1 MAKFSESF
9 FESLRGAG
17 RRGSPTDPML
27 QRQEGPQYGSTD
39 PLARSLG
46 GMLGMQ
52 MDTGQELA
60 TKEMSAIDQEAP
72 DALMQSLAIAVKYA
86 RNPQEQMAA
95 LIKLTELQKDKQLLD
110 KRQSSIKNLIDR
122 ATELGD
128 TAAVNHLK
136 SGGDPAAVQE
146 RLLATPIPTQQKTL
160 YNPQGQE
167 VRTAI
172 IRGKRVVEN
181 ANGEWEPVT
190 GVTLTE
196 KDPYAERTAKALRL
210 DIAQE
215 VLDNNKKAAAG
226 SYSPPKDYYRE
237 DGTVITTAV
246 KDGVIYKSDP
256 DKGWVPLAKT
266 EKIFTKDP
274 IAEAARMKQEDAA
287 ARKQSTLTVREE
299 AMWDAFLKAN
309 PQFDVQINPSSVHW
323 WKSNGENYNRVELMA
338 IAQNIKVSENLTP
351 TQAIIKALKV
361 YKKDLEAKA
370 SAIPD
375 EENADPAADVET

>member
-1 MAKFSESF
+1 MAKFSQGFMDVLS
-9 FESLRGAG
+9 RTG
-17 RRGSPTDPML
+17 T
-27 QRQEGPQYGSTD
+27 PQ
-39 PLARSLG
+39 AA
-46 GMLGMQ
+46 MQ
-52 MDTGQELA
+52 QGQ
-60 TKEMSAIDQEAP
+60 QEAP
-72 DALMQSLAIAVKYA
+72 AYGSLQRNLGAAFNMDQRSRPEMASAEIDKIDPNSKDALRQSLLVSAKYEQD
-86 RNPQEQMAA
+86 PQR
-95 LIKLTELQKDKQLLD
+95 KLLMLAKVAELDKDKQLLD

-136 SGGDPAAVQE
+136 NGGDPAAVQE

-160 YNPQGQE
+160 YNQQGQE

-181 ANGEWEPVT
+181 ANGEWEPVKK

-215 VLDNNKKAAAG
+215 ALDNEQQAAAG
-226 SYSPPKDYYRE
+226 KYSLPKDYYRE

-246 KDGVIYKSDP
+246 KDGVVYKSDP

-266 EKIFTKDP
+266 EKVFIKDP
-274 IAEAARMKQEDAA
+274 IAEAARIKKEDDA
-287 ARKQSTLTVREE
+287 ARKRSTLTEREE
-299 AMWDAFLKAN
+299 GMWEAFLKAN
-309 PQFDVQINPSSVHW
+309 PQFDVEINPSSV
-323 WKSNGENYNRVELMA
+323 STFFADDPNYNRIELMD
-338 IAQNIKVSENLTP
+338 IAQNIKVSEGLTP
-351 TQAIIKALKV
+351 TQAIIKALEV

-370 SAIPD
+370 AAIPD
-375 EENADPAADVET
+375 EEDPAAGLEL

>member
-1 MAKFSESF
+1 MAKFSQGFMDVLS
-9 FESLRGAG
+9 RTG
-17 RRGSPTDPML
+17 T
-27 QRQEGPQYGSTD
+27 PQ
-39 PLARSLG
+39 AA
-46 GMLGMQ
+46 MQ
-52 MDTGQELA
+52 QGQ
-60 TKEMSAIDQEAP
+60 QEAP
-72 DALMQSLAIAVKYA
+72 AYGSLQRNLGAAFNIDQRSRPEMASAEIDKIDPKANDALRQSLLVSAKYEQD
-86 RNPQEQMAA
+86 PQR
-95 LIKLTELQKDKQLLD
+95 KLLMLAKVAELDKDKQLLD

-136 SGGDPAAVQE
+136 NGGDPAAVQE

-160 YNPQGQE
+160 YNQQGQE

-181 ANGEWEPVT
+181 ANGEWEPVKK

-215 VLDNNKKAAAG
+215 ALDNEQQAAAG
-226 SYSPPKDYYRE
+226 KYSLPKDYYRE

-246 KDGVIYKSDP
+246 RDGVVYKSDP

-266 EKIFTKDP
+266 EKVFIKDP
-274 IAEAARMKQEDAA
+274 IAEAARIKKEDDA
-287 ARKQSTLTVREE
+287 ARKRSTLTEREE
-299 AMWDAFLKAN
+299 GMWEAFLKAN
-309 PQFDVQINPSSVHW
+309 PQFDVEINPSSV
-323 WKSNGENYNRVELMA
+323 STFFADDPNYNRIELMD
-338 IAQNIKVSENLTP
+338 IAQNIKVSEGLTP
-351 TQAIIKALKV
+351 TQAIIKALEV

-370 SAIPD
+370 AAIPD
-375 EENADPAADVET
+375 EKEEDPAAGLEL

>member
-1 MAKFSESF
+1 MAKFSDAF
-9 FESLRGAG
+9 LQGLRGSG
-17 RRGSPTDPML
+17 QRGSPTDPML
-27 QRQEGPQYGSTD
+27 QRADQYGSSN
-39 PLARSLG
+39 PLAKSIG
-46 GMLGMQ
+46 GMFGMQ

-86 RNPQEQMAA
+86 RSPQEKMAA
-95 LIKLTELQKDKQLLD
+95 LTKLTELQKDKQLLD

-181 ANGEWEPVT
+181 ARGEWEPVT

-215 VLDNNKKAAAG
+215 ALDNKRKAAAG
-226 SYSPPKDYYRE
+226 TYSPPKDYYRE

-246 KDGVIYKSDP
+246 KDGVVYKSDP
-256 DKGWVPLAKT
+256 DEGWVPLAKT
-266 EKIFTKDP
+266 EKVFIKDP
-274 IAEAARMKQEDAA
+274 IAEAARIKKEDAA
-287 ARKQSTLTVREE
+287 ARKQSTLTAREE
-299 AMWDAFLKAN
+299 GMWDAFLKAN
-309 PQFDVQINPSSVHW
+309 PQFDVQINPSSVNKW
-323 WKSNGENYNRVELMA
+323 MSNDPNYNRIELMD
-338 IAQNIKVSENLTP
+338 IAQNIKVSEGLTP
-351 TQAIIKALKV
+351 TQAIVKALEV

-370 SAIPD
+370 AAVPD
-375 EENADPAADVET
+375 EEEDPAAGLVT

>member
-1 MAKFSESF
+1 MAKFSQGFMDVLS
-9 FESLRGAG
+9 RTG
-17 RRGSPTDPML
+17 T
-27 QRQEGPQYGSTD
+27 PQ
-39 PLARSLG
+39 AA
-46 GMLGMQ
+46 MQ
-52 MDTGQELA
+52 QGQ
-60 TKEMSAIDQEAP
+60 QEAP
-72 DALMQSLAIAVKYA
+72 AYGSLQRNLGAAFNMDQRSRSEMASAEIDKIDPNSKDALRQSLLVSAKYEQD
-86 RNPQEQMAA
+86 PQR
-95 LIKLTELQKDKQLLD
+95 KLLMLAKVAELDKDKQLLD

-136 SGGDPAAVQE
+136 NGGDPAAVQE

-160 YNPQGQE
+160 YNQQGQE

-181 ANGEWEPVT
+181 ANGEWEPVKK

-215 VLDNNKKAAAG
+215 ALDNEQQAAAG
-226 SYSPPKDYYRE
+226 KYSLPKDYYRE

-246 KDGVIYKSDP
+246 RDGVVYKSDP

-266 EKIFTKDP
+266 EKVFIKDP
-274 IAEAARMKQEDAA
+274 IAEAARIKKEDDA
-287 ARKQSTLTVREE
+287 ARKRSTLTEREE
-299 AMWDAFLKAN
+299 GMWEAFLKAN
-309 PQFDVQINPSSVHW
+309 PQFDVEINPSSV
-323 WKSNGENYNRVELMA
+323 STFFADDPNYNRIELMD
-338 IAQNIKVSENLTP
+338 IAQNIKVSEGLTP
-351 TQAIIKALKV
+351 TQAIIKALEV

-370 SAIPD
+370 AAIPD
-375 EENADPAADVET
+375 EKEEDPAAGLEL

>member
-1 MAKFSESF
+1 MAKFSQGFMDVLS
-9 FESLRGAG
+9 RTG
-17 RRGSPTDPML
+17 T
-27 QRQEGPQYGSTD
+27 PQ
-39 PLARSLG
+39 AA
-46 GMLGMQ
+46 MQ
-52 MDTGQELA
+52 QGQ
-60 TKEMSAIDQEAP
+60 QEAP
-72 DALMQSLAIAVKYA
+72 AYGSLQRNLGAAFNMDQRSRPEMASAEIDKIDPKANDALRQSLLVSAKYEQD
-86 RNPQEQMAA
+86 PQR
-95 LIKLTELQKDKQLLD
+95 KLLMLAKVAELDKDKQLLD

-136 SGGDPAAVQE
+136 NGGDPAAVQE

-160 YNPQGQE
+160 YNQQGQE

-181 ANGEWEPVT
+181 ANGEWEPVKK

-215 VLDNNKKAAAG
+215 ALDNEQQAAAG
-226 SYSPPKDYYRE
+226 KYSLPKDYYRE

-246 KDGVIYKSDP
+246 RDGVVYKSDP

-266 EKIFTKDP
+266 EKVFIKDP
-274 IAEAARMKQEDAA
+274 IAEAARIKKEDDA
-287 ARKQSTLTVREE
+287 ARKRSTLTEREE
-299 AMWDAFLKAN
+299 GMWEAFLKAN
-309 PQFDVQINPSSVHW
+309 PQFDVEINPSSV
-323 WKSNGENYNRVELMA
+323 STFFADDPNYNRIELMD
-338 IAQNIKVSENLTP
+338 IAQNIKVSEGLTP
-351 TQAIIKALKV
+351 TQAIIKALEV

-370 SAIPD
+370 AAIPD
-375 EENADPAADVET
+375 EKEEDPAAGLEL

>member
-1 MAKFSESF
+1 MAKFSQGFMDVLS
-9 FESLRGAG
+9 RTG
-17 RRGSPTDPML
+17 T
-27 QRQEGPQYGSTD
+27 PQ
-39 PLARSLG
+39 AA
-46 GMLGMQ
+46 MQ
-52 MDTGQELA
+52 QGQ
-60 TKEMSAIDQEAP
+60 QEAP
-72 DALMQSLAIAVKYA
+72 AYGSLQRNLGAAFNMDQRSRPEMASAEIDKIDPNSKDALRQSLLVSAKYEQD
-86 RNPQEQMAA
+86 PQR
-95 LIKLTELQKDKQLLD
+95 KLLMLAKVAELDKDKQLLD

-136 SGGDPAAVQE
+136 NGGDPAAVQE

-160 YNPQGQE
+160 YNQQGQE

-181 ANGEWEPVT
+181 ANGEWEPVKK

-215 VLDNNKKAAAG
+215 ALDNEQQAAAG
-226 SYSPPKDYYRE
+226 KYSLPKDYYRE

-246 KDGVIYKSDP
+246 RDGVVYKSDP

-266 EKIFTKDP
+266 EKVFIKDP
-274 IAEAARMKQEDAA
+274 IAEAARIKKEDDA
-287 ARKQSTLTVREE
+287 ARKRSTLTEREE
-299 AMWDAFLKAN
+299 GMWEAFLKAN
-309 PQFDVQINPSSVHW
+309 PQFDVEINPSSV
-323 WKSNGENYNRVELMA
+323 STFFADDPNYNRIELMD
-338 IAQNIKVSENLTP
+338 IAQNIKVSEGLTP
-351 TQAIIKALKV
+351 TQAIIKALEV

-370 SAIPD
+370 AAIPD
-375 EENADPAADVET
+375 EKEEDPAAGLEL

>member
-1 MAKFSESF
+1 MAKFSQGFMDVLS
-9 FESLRGAG
+9 RTG
-17 RRGSPTDPML
+17 T
-27 QRQEGPQYGSTD
+27 PQ
-39 PLARSLG
+39 AA
-46 GMLGMQ
+46 MQ
-52 MDTGQELA
+52 QGQ
-60 TKEMSAIDQEAP
+60 QEAP
-72 DALMQSLAIAVKYA
+72 AYGSLQRNLGAAFNMDQRSRPEMASAEIDKIDPKAKDALRQSLLVSAKYEQD
-86 RNPQEQMAA
+86 PQR
-95 LIKLTELQKDKQLLD
+95 KLLMLAKVAELDKDKQLLD

-136 SGGDPAAVQE
+136 NGGDPAAVQE

-160 YNPQGQE
+160 YNQQGQE

-181 ANGEWEPVT
+181 ANGEWEPVKK

-215 VLDNNKKAAAG
+215 ALDNEQQAAAG
-226 SYSPPKDYYRE
+226 KYSLPKDYYRE

-246 KDGVIYKSDP
+246 RDGVVYKSDP

-266 EKIFTKDP
+266 EKVFIKDP
-274 IAEAARMKQEDAA
+274 IAEAARIKKEDDA
-287 ARKQSTLTVREE
+287 ARKRSTLTEREE
-299 AMWDAFLKAN
+299 GMWEAFLKAN
-309 PQFDVQINPSSVHW
+309 PQFDVEINPSSV
-323 WKSNGENYNRVELMA
+323 STFFADDPNYNRIELMD
-338 IAQNIKVSENLTP
+338 IAQNIKVSEGLTP
-351 TQAIIKALKV
+351 TQAIIKALEV

-370 SAIPD
+370 AAIPD
-375 EENADPAADVET
+375 EKEEDPAAGLEL

>member
-1 MAKFSESF
+1 MAKFSQGFMDVLS
-9 FESLRGAG
+9 RTG
-17 RRGSPTDPML
+17 T
-27 QRQEGPQYGSTD
+27 PQ
-39 PLARSLG
+39 AA
-46 GMLGMQ
+46 MQ
-52 MDTGQELA
+52 QGQ
-60 TKEMSAIDQEAP
+60 QEAP
-72 DALMQSLAIAVKYA
+72 AYGSLQRNLGAAFNIDQRSRSEMASAEIDKIDPKANDALRQSLLVSAKYEQD
-86 RNPQEQMAA
+86 PQR
-95 LIKLTELQKDKQLLD
+95 KLLMLAKVAELDKDKQLLD

-136 SGGDPAAVQE
+136 NGGDPAAVQE

-160 YNPQGQE
+160 YNQQGQE

-181 ANGEWEPVT
+181 ANGEWEPVKK

-215 VLDNNKKAAAG
+215 ALDNEQQAAAG
-226 SYSPPKDYYRE
+226 KYSLPKDYYRE

-246 KDGVIYKSDP
+246 RDGVVYKSDP

-266 EKIFTKDP
+266 EKVFIKDP
-274 IAEAARMKQEDAA
+274 IAEAARIKKEDDA
-287 ARKQSTLTVREE
+287 ARKRSTLTEREE
-299 AMWDAFLKAN
+299 GMWEAFLKAN
-309 PQFDVQINPSSVHW
+309 PQFDVEINPSSV
-323 WKSNGENYNRVELMA
+323 STFFADDPNYNRIELMD
-338 IAQNIKVSENLTP
+338 IAQNIKVSEGLTP
-351 TQAIIKALKV
+351 TQAIIKALEV

-370 SAIPD
+370 AAIPD
-375 EENADPAADVET
+375 EKEEDPAAGLEL

>member
-1 MAKFSESF
+1 MAKFSQGFMDVLS
-9 FESLRGAG
+9 RTG
-17 RRGSPTDPML
+17 T
-27 QRQEGPQYGSTD
+27 PQ
-39 PLARSLG
+39 AA
-46 GMLGMQ
+46 MQ
-52 MDTGQELA
+52 QGQ
-60 TKEMSAIDQEAP
+60 QEAP
-72 DALMQSLAIAVKYA
+72 AYGSLQRNLGAAFNIDQRSRPEMASAEIDKIDPNSKDALRQSLLVSAKYEQD
-86 RNPQEQMAA
+86 PQR
-95 LIKLTELQKDKQLLD
+95 KLLMLAKVAELDKDKQLLD

-136 SGGDPAAVQE
+136 NGGDPAAVQE

-160 YNPQGQE
+160 YNQQGQE

-181 ANGEWEPVT
+181 ANGEWEPVKK

-215 VLDNNKKAAAG
+215 ALDNEQQAAAG
-226 SYSPPKDYYRE
+226 KYSLPKDYYRE

-246 KDGVIYKSDP
+246 RDGVVYKSDP

-266 EKIFTKDP
+266 EKVFIKDP
-274 IAEAARMKQEDAA
+274 IAEAARIKKEDDA
-287 ARKQSTLTVREE
+287 ARKRSTLTEREE
-299 AMWDAFLKAN
+299 GMWEAFLKAN
-309 PQFDVQINPSSVHW
+309 PQFDVEINPSSV
-323 WKSNGENYNRVELMA
+323 STFFADDPNYNRIELMD
-338 IAQNIKVSENLTP
+338 IAQNIKVSEGLTP
-351 TQAIIKALKV
+351 TQAIIKALEV

-370 SAIPD
+370 AAIPD
-375 EENADPAADVET
+375 EKEEDPAAGLEL

>member
-1 MAKFSESF
+1 LLVSAKYEQ
-9 FESLRGAG
+9 
-17 RRGSPTDPML
+17 DPQRKLLML
-27 QRQEGPQYGSTD
+27 
-39 PLARSLG
+39 AKVA
-46 GMLGMQ
+46 
-52 MDTGQELA
+52 EL
-60 TKEMSAIDQEAP
+60 D
-72 DALMQSLAIAVKYA
+72 
-86 RNPQEQMAA
+86 
-95 LIKLTELQKDKQLLD
+95 KDKQLLD

-136 SGGDPAAVQE
+136 NGGDPAAVQE

-160 YNPQGQE
+160 YNQQGQE

-181 ANGEWEPVT
+181 ANGEWEPVKK

-215 VLDNNKKAAAG
+215 ALDNEQQAAAG
-226 SYSPPKDYYRE
+226 KYSLPKDYYRE

-246 KDGVIYKSDP
+246 RDGVVYKSDP

-266 EKIFTKDP
+266 EKVFIKDP
-274 IAEAARMKQEDAA
+274 IAEAARIKKEDDA
-287 ARKQSTLTVREE
+287 ARKRSTLTEREE
-299 AMWDAFLKAN
+299 GMWEAFLKAN
-309 PQFDVQINPSSVHW
+309 PQFDVEINPSSV
-323 WKSNGENYNRVELMA
+323 STFFADDPNYNRIELMD
-338 IAQNIKVSENLTP
+338 IAQNIKVSEGLTP
-351 TQAIIKALKV
+351 TQAIIKALEV

-370 SAIPD
+370 AAIPD
-375 EENADPAADVET
+375 EKEEDPAAGLEL

>member
-1 MAKFSESF
+1 MAKFSQGFMDVLS
-9 FESLRGAG
+9 RTG
-17 RRGSPTDPML
+17 T
-27 QRQEGPQYGSTD
+27 PQ
-39 PLARSLG
+39 AA
-46 GMLGMQ
+46 MQ
-52 MDTGQELA
+52 QGQ
-60 TKEMSAIDQEAP
+60 QEAP
-72 DALMQSLAIAVKYA
+72 AYGSLQRNLGAAFNMDQRSRPEMASAEIDKIDPNSKDALRQSLLVSAKYEQD
-86 RNPQEQMAA
+86 PQR
-95 LIKLTELQKDKQLLD
+95 KLLMLAKVAELDKDKQLLD

-136 SGGDPAAVQE
+136 NGGDPAAVQE

-160 YNPQGQE
+160 YNQQGQE

-181 ANGEWEPVT
+181 ANGEWEPVKK

-215 VLDNNKKAAAG
+215 ALDNEQQAAAG
-226 SYSPPKDYYRE
+226 KYSLPKDYYRE

-246 KDGVIYKSDP
+246 KDGVVYKSDP

-266 EKIFTKDP
+266 EKVFIKDP
-274 IAEAARMKQEDAA
+274 IAEAARIKKEDDA
-287 ARKQSTLTVREE
+287 ARKRSTLTEREE
-299 AMWDAFLKAN
+299 GMWEAFLKAN
-309 PQFDVQINPSSVHW
+309 PQFDVEINPSSV
-323 WKSNGENYNRVELMA
+323 STFFADDPNYNRIELMD
-338 IAQNIKVSENLTP
+338 IAQNIKVSEGLTP
-351 TQAIIKALKV
+351 TQAIIKALEV

-370 SAIPD
+370 AAIPD
-375 EENADPAADVET
+375 EKEEDPAAGLEL